1 MADILVVDWT
11 TVSEV
16 TKGSF
21 MEGFELTSYAD
32 GSTLDL
38 SSSRYES
45 IGGIL
50 YLVSGGNV
58 SVNTSAATI
67 DGTYYIHVKDDGDQ
81 TASAFLNS
89 NAGTFNGELGGYY
102 YNGGKVTHR
111 VEKVS
116 SSFNGRVRL
125 INTPK
130 KAIVEEFHAPVLKN
144 GDTGLPEA
152 TNGLAFPSGNIIDVS
167 AEISG
172 TIGAGAS
179 TSFTALPSG
188 FTYQNSYVLPG
199 RQKTAA
205 GTVWYPLWQDILV
218 GGNTINTINVAI
230 NQSNQYS
237 VVNNDTINARD
248 YYFTLIRF
256 F

>member
-21 MEGFELTSYAD
+21 MEGFELTSYSD

-58 SVNTSAATI
+58 SVDTSAATI

-81 TASAFLNS
+81 TASAFLDS

-111 VEKVS
+111 VEKS
-116 SSFNGRVRL
+116 SSNFINKNRI
-125 INTPK
+125 INTP
-130 KAIVEEFHAPVLKN
+130 VQN
-144 GDTGLPEA
+144 
-152 TNGLAFPSGNIIDVS
+152 S
-167 AEISG
+167 ISG
-172 TIGAGAS
+172 IYFGNDKGIGQIYKDS
-179 TSFTALPSG
+179 W
-188 FTYQNSYVLPG
+188 VV
-199 RQKTAA
+199 AA
-205 GTVWYPLWQDILV
+205 GTAGLVKVANYPTGYTQDNTYIVSSREISTVSGEYDWSASGLATKSDGIYGNRFAGFDSTYRAIL
-218 GGNTINTINVAI
+218 IKII
-230 NQSNQYS
+230 
-237 VVNNDTINARD
+237 
-248 YYFTLIRF
+248 
-256 F
+256 